1 MTTKV
6 YAAISEV
13 TKALAKEGIQK
24 NQKNQH
30 QGFNFRGID
39 QVYGA
44 LAAKL
49 PAAGLVI
56 IPRVVS
62 KDVTEKVNNRGNAMF
77 YVTLEVEYDL
87 VSTEDGSTHTA
98 RVLGESMDSGDKAT
112 SKAMSAAFKY
122 LCFQLF
128 SIPIEGQEDADAE
141 THEVYVPITD
151 LLQRAKTARAVL
163 DLWNG
168 LSKEDQDTY
177 KDDFSARKAELKQAA
192 EAA

>member
-1 MTTKV
+1 MTTNV
-6 YAAISEV
+6 YKAISEV

-62 KDVTEKVNNRGNAMF
+62 KDVTEKVNNRGTAMF

-87 VSTEDGSTHTA
+87 VSTEDGSVHTA
-98 RVLGESMDSGDKAT
+98 RVLGEAMDSGDKAT

-141 THEVYVPITD
+141 THEVFVPITD
-151 LLQRAKTARAVL
+151 LLQRAETIRAVVK
-163 DLWNG
+163 LWNG
-168 LSKEDQDTY
+168 LSAEDQETY
-177 KDDFSARKAELKQAA
+177 KDDFSTRKAELKKAV